1 MSEDSIGD
9 AILKGLQA
17 AKREI
22 LRNEE
27 GERRQAAVQAE
38 NDRASERMLQKA
50 FEAAEGMV
58 QVMERLRALPGSGVQ
73 FSVSSANPQPHG
85 AVVKITTNIPI
96 LSLSS
101 GRQEKMQLA
110 ITSSGDV
117 GIMNDNG
124 GDGPVAKADKPDDVV
139 TFVVKRAAVAG
150 LLPAPK

>member
-9 AILKGLQA
+9 AILKGLQE

-27 GERRQAAVQAE
+27 RERAHATAQAARA
-38 NDRASERMLQKA
+38 RASEEMLQKA
-50 FEAAEGMV
+50 LEAAESMV
-58 QVMERLRALPGSGVQ
+58 KVMDRLRALPGSGVQ
-73 FSVSSANPQPHG
+73 FSVSADHPQPHG

-101 GRQEKMQLA
+101 GQQEKMQLA

-117 GIMNDNG
+117 GIMNDAG